1 MNIMSRKGTTM
12 IEILVVLVMMVGLL
26 VAWGVNRKSQI
37 RSAYLLEADML
48 VSDIIGKEKI
58 VYAAKAVYGEVEPL
72 SSSGTDFYKLG
83 GLEDVD
89 ARRNQYF
96 KTFKVVVGS
105 SQNFTITVYGAENT
119 EVQGLKRIIYYDGKT
134 DTKTPL
140 TE

>member
-1 MNIMSRKGTTM
+1 
-12 IEILVVLVMMVGLL
+12 MMVGLL